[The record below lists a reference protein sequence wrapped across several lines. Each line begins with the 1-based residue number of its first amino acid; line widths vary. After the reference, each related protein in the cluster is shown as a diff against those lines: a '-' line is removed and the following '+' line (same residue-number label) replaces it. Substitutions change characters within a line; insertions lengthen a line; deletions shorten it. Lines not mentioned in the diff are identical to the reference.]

1 VERAKEV
8 LDSIRS
14 TDDEVLD
21 EMQVIITSTRKN
33 YRNEAKADSTL
44 DQIISMLS
52 NPATRRALFLG
63 CGMMVLQQ
71 GIGINTVMYYSAT
84 IYQMSGYSE
93 SQSIWLAALSSLSQI
108 VGVVLSVIFV
118 DKLGRRV
125 LVLGSLVLISFCML
139 GLGASFYLAR
149 IGSSPV
155 DLTSPLLDPD
165 CASQPALLW
174 NGITSYCYDCI
185 QIDGCG
191 FCQGACVQGDVF
203 GPTEDTCP
211 DNSYAKAACTNPYGW
226 MPIVFMIGF
235 LISYGVGMA
244 GLPWTINSEIYPSS
258 CKSRAI
264 SLSTGTMWL
273 SNLVISTSFL
283 TISSPGILTT
293 YGAFWMYATIALGG
307 AGWLFV
313 ALPETKGLSFKEIE
327 RQFERPDDKIHD
339 EEVISLHVSHS
350 KTTYG
355 SDVL

>member
-1 VERAKEV
+1 VARSFPSASSLTYTFVSCARARVESR
-8 LDSIRS
+8 
-14 TDDEVLD
+14 
-21 EMQVIITSTRKN
+21 
-33 YRNEAKADSTL
+33 
-44 DQIISMLS
+44 
-52 NPATRRALFLG
+52 
-63 CGMMVLQQ
+63 
-71 GIGINTVMYYSAT
+71 
-84 IYQMSGYSE
+84 
-93 SQSIWLAALSSLSQI
+93 SIWLAALSSLSQI

-211 DNSYAKAACTNPYGW
+211 DDSYAKAACTNPYGW

-283 TISSPGILTT
+283 TISSPSVLTT
-293 YGAFWMYATIALGG
+293 YGEGSSCSLMYFCYVSEGILNFFLARCLLDVCNHSIRGRRLAFCCLARDQRSILQ
-307 AGWLFV
+307 
-313 ALPETKGLSFKEIE
+313 
-327 RQFERPDDKIHD
+327 RD
-339 EEVISLHVSHS
+339 
-350 KTTYG
+350 
-355 SDVL
+355 